1 MWSPQKHQGIT
12 PLPVFCLSVCLVVSW
27 FVRRALGSGS
37 RSSYWDVPTARM
49 CPHALTLAFTRDVH
63 GVKGGFLLY
72 DLVIPKSLLQC
83 IRSRVASFYYL
94 PLAWH
99 HVPTS
104 VRVEPFGPCNESF
117 FLFLRCYRNLVSSP
131 SPPKRFGTGML
142 QHEVGISILDFTLL
156 RPHCR
161 TLSSLNHES
170 CRAED
175 VTSATNVLDGLGS
188 TPAALSAAVSKVPC
202 TWDASNNLALL
213 SAEAELDST
222 LEFCQ
227 TWALCLYIK
236 FLQWEI
242 EVMPAKCLYRSAL
255 KDVMYI

>member
-12 PLPVFCLSVCLVVSW
+12 PSFCLSVCLVVAC

-99 HVPTS
+99 HLPTS

-131 SPPKRFGTGML
+131 SPPRRFGTGML

-156 RPHCR
+156 RPQLQDPFLFKSRILQSRGCDICYQCAGW
-161 TLSSLNHES
+161 LGLNPS
-170 CRAED
+170 CPECCCFQGAMH
-175 VTSATNVLDGLGS
+175 LGCIQQS
-188 TPAALSAAVSKVPC
+188 CIVVS
-202 TWDASNNLALL
+202 
-213 SAEAELDST
+213 
-222 LEFCQ
+222 
-227 TWALCLYIK
+227 
-236 FLQWEI
+236 
-242 EVMPAKCLYRSAL
+242 
-255 KDVMYI
+255 